1 MSLLSFKKFGDL
13 EELKDMLE
21 YVIEDNELTS
31 ELDIWEEQEIIRI
44 GIYRRDPDYYKKGNP
59 NCPSN
64 QESANWV
71 HELLERSKQ
80 FGVRKTHL
88 SVYFS
93 YSLKETYTNN
103 VDGKTY
109 PKVKSSYLFLPLIYL
124 KNIEESIKG
133 EMKLTQREEKEINK
147 IWITHFE
154 IQFQFKKL

>member
-80 FGVRKTHL
+80 FEVRKTYL
-88 SVYFS
+88 SVCFS
-93 YSLKETYTNN
+93 YSLKETFKNF
-103 VDGKTY
+103 DGKTF
-109 PKVKSSYLFLPLIYL
+109 PITKTSFLFLPISNL
-124 KNIEESIKG
+124 KDIEENIRK
-133 EMKLTQREEKEINK
+133 EMKLTQKEEKEINK
-147 IWITHFE
+147 SWITHFE

>member
-21 YVIEDNELTS
+21 YVIEDNELIS

-71 HELLERSKQ
+71 FELLQRSKQ
-80 FGVRKTHL
+80 FEIRKTHL
-88 SVYFS
+88 SVYFY
-93 YSLKETYTNN
+93 YSLKETYINKF
-103 VDGKTY
+103 DDL
-109 PKVKSSYLFLPLIYL
+109 YLPISNL
-124 KNIEESIKG
+124 KDIEGTIKK
-133 EMKLTQREEKEINK
+133 EMKLTQKEEKEINK
-147 IWITHFE
+147 IWITSFE
-154 IQFQFKKL
+154 IQFRFKKI